1 MKKFKISTV
10 AAIAVYAMLV
20 AGLSSC
26 SSSSEYN
33 DTDQSKFVIKEVLE
47 RKGMSKMTTYKVLML
62 DASGIGEKSFWM
74 IDSIGKYKVGDRLWF
89 QPCH

>member
-26 SSSSEYN
+26 SIEYN

-47 RKGMSKMTTYKVLML
+47 RKRQR
-62 DASGIGEKSFWM
+62 ASE
-74 IDSIGKYKVGDRLWF
+74 VRLE
-89 QPCH
+89 

>member
-1 MKKFKISTV
+1 
-10 AAIAVYAMLV
+10 MLV

-26 SSSSEYN
+26 GSKGKEYN
-33 DTDQSKFVIKEVLE
+33 DTEQSKFVVKEVLE

-62 DASGIGEKSFWM
+62 DASGIGETDFW
-74 IDSIGKYKVGDRLWF
+74 ITDSIGKYKEGDRLWL

>member
-26 SSSSEYN
+26 SREYN
-33 DTDQSKFVIKEVLE
+33 DTDQSKFLIKEVLE

-74 IDSIGKYKVGDRLWF
+74 VDSVGKYKVGDRLWL

>member
-10 AAIAVYAMLV
+10 AAIAVYAMLA

-26 SSSSEYN
+26 GSEEYN
-33 DTDQSKFVIKEVLE
+33 DTEQSKFVVKEVLE

-62 DASGIGEKSFWM
+62 DASGIGKKDFWM
-74 IDSIGKYKVGDRLWF
+74 TDSIGKYKVGDRLWL
-89 QPCH
+89 QPCR